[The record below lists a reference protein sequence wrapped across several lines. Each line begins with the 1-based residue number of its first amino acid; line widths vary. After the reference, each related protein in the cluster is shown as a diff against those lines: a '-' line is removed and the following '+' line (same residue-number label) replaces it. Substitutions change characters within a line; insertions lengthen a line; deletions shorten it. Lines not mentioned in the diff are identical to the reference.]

1 MRQIKANGLT
11 LVEGGGAMG
20 LRRASNNGHFGG
32 SSGETE
38 TSKAVRIVSSKSTR
52 IVADANASEG
62 ASSFY
67 TSPSQ
72 FDAKLRRI

>member
-1 MRQIKANGLT
+1 
-11 LVEGGGAMG
+11 MG

-32 SSGETE
+32 SSGGKETPK
-38 TSKAVRIVSSKSTR
+38 TVRTISSKPTR

>member
-1 MRQIKANGLT
+1 
-11 LVEGGGAMG
+11 MG